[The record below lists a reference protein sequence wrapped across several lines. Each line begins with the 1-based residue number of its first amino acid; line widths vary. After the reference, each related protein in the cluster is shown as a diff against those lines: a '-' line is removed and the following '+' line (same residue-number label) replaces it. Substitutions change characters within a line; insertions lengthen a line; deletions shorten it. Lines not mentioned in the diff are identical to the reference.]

1 MPFTDSEV
9 GMVSVARR
17 LTRVVWLRRALVP
30 VFARVNPGE
39 VTIRNHYTGH
49 PLRLHSFRH
58 KGYWYH
64 GRSREAAS
72 MALFKRLIRPGD
84 LVVEVGGHI
93 GYISQYFSQLVGAAG
108 RVVVFEPGPNNL
120 PFLRRNTRDLPN
132 VEVVELGV
140 GREQGRAD
148 FFVEQLTGQNNSFVA
163 EFEGLAANAHA
174 AGVDSR
180 VETVSVEM
188 TSLDAHLAEGPSF
201 IKIDVEGFEL
211 PVLQGASRILEQD
224 RPLLMVEIQADR
236 EAVAALASRHG
247 YEVLGE
253 DLAAYN
259 WDEEFLGNSFWFHR
273 EAHAALLQRLRDR
286 STE

>member
-1 MPFTDSEV
+1 
-9 GMVSVARR
+9 MVSVARR

-30 VFARVNPGE
+30 IFARVNPGE

-64 GRSREAAS
+64 GRRREAAS
-72 MALFKRLIRPGD
+72 MALFARVIRRGD
-84 LVVEVGGHI
+84 LVAEVGGHI
-93 GYISQYFSQLVGAAG
+93 GYISQYFSQLVGEEG

-120 PFLRRNTRDLPN
+120 PFLRRNTRDLAN

-140 GREQGRAD
+140 GREPGRAD

-163 EFEGLAANAHA
+163 DFEGLTANAHA
-174 AGVDSR
+174 AGVDSK
-180 VETVSVEM
+180 VESISVEL
-188 TSLDAHLAEGPSF
+188 TSLDAHFVERLSF

-211 PVLQGASRILEQD
+211 PVLQGATRILQQD

-236 EAVAALASRHG
+236 EALAELASTNG
-247 YEVLGE
+247 YEVLGD
-253 DLAAYN
+253 DLAPFN
-259 WDEEFLGNSFWFHR
+259 WDEQFLGNSFWFHR
-273 EAHAALLQRLRDR
+273 DAHDALLQELCA
-286 STE
+286 SVVPAE